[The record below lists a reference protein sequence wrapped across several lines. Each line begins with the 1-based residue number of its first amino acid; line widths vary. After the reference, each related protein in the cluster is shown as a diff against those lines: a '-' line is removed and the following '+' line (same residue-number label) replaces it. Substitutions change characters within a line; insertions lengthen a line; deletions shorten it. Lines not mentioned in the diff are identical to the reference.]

1 MQLIRCTQKLLK
13 EMGLGKEELYQGK
26 PATSIF
32 GSWYANLLR
41 ASRDKF
47 ISFTNENTL
56 YSFVTFDASK
66 AQLKNL
72 DKIFRLNLED
82 FLEKEKFKP
91 TVIQMILKE
100 YENIKYAKTI
110 SRSVLGSM
118 NDFAFNF
125 KYKILTEGGIEFC
138 DIASIVKLINRI
150 PMGSIDYQYPI
161 EKLQELVKLNIA

>member
-13 EMGLGKEELYQGK
+13 DMGISKEKVCQGE
-26 PATSIF
+26 PATSIL

-41 ASRDKF
+41 VSRHKCVL
-47 ISFTNENTL
+47 FTNEKTL

-66 AQLKNL
+66 AQLKSL
-72 DKIFRLNLED
+72 DEIFRSNLKK
-82 FLEKEKFKP
+82 FLENEKFKP
-91 TVIQMILKE
+91 NVVKLILKE
-100 YENIKYAKTI
+100 YADTKYAKTI
-110 SRSVLGSM
+110 SKSVLGSM